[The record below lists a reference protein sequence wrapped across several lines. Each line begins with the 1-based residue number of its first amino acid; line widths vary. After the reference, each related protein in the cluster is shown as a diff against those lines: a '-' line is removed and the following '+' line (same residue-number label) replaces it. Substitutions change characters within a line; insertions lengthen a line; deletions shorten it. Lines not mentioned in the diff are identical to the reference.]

1 MLAFNVTS
9 QPTRPVYLDRDEG
22 QKISF
27 FARCISGVFSY
38 DFDLFSF
45 FPVFKDPL

>member
-9 QPTRPVYLDRDEG
+9 QPNKPVYLDEG
-22 QKISF
+22 QKISI

-45 FPVFKDPL
+45 FPVF